1 MTKKHTKMTNNKQH
15 HVGESNKMIGV
26 VDWLEQE
33 FLKLESTVGVQG
45 VFYELLERAKPIER
59 QRIENAYDDAVQD
72 MRQDEE
78 RPFKGS
84 EYYDNNFLTPKQ
96 AIGRNFDADAQE
108 IFQGD

>member
-1 MTKKHTKMTNNKQH
+1 MTNNKQDH
-15 HVGESNKMIGV
+15 IVEANKIVTAVEQFAIALYEKGLLIGNG
-26 VDWLEQE
+26 DEIQ
-33 FLKLESTVGVQG
+33 
-45 VFYELLERAKPIER
+45 ELLEQAKLIER

-96 AIGRNFDADAQE
+96 AIGQNFDADAQE